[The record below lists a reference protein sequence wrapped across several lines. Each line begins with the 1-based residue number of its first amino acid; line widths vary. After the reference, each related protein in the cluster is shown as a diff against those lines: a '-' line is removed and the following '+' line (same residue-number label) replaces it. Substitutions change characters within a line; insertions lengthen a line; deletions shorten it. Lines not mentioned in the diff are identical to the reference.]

1 MGEGPLHDVLS
12 PVPLRCPAERELAQN
27 VDELVDRQSNER
39 AVSNVVRVIYQ
50 TRHNKNKYF
59 L

>member
-50 TRHNKNKYF
+50 TRHNKNK
-59 L
+59 